1 MLRDTWH
8 RKIPSLVFVHIPV
21 YAMAAFQ
28 NAGVNANKEPGI
40 NDDNP
45 LAPQGITNGV
55 YTGDDIPFMSTLLD
69 TPKVLA
75 VFSGH
80 DHGDDWSVAYH
91 FISHVVMLHRSDT
104 PFPRRCFKW
113 DSQLPGMNL
122 TGNGMNLCFGRHS
135 GYGGYGDWTRGSRQV
150 LLNEKHLNTKTE
162 TWIRLE
168 DGSVSGRVTLNA
180 TYGQDEYPPVN
191 DTYTYL

>member
-1 MLRDTWH
+1 MLRKIWH

-28 NAGVNANKEPGI
+28 IAGVNANKEPGI

-55 YTGDDIPFMSTLLD
+55 YTGGDIPFMSALLD

-80 DHGDDWSVAYH
+80 DHGDDWCVICYYISC
-91 FISHVVMLHRSDT
+91 FIT
-104 PFPRRCFKW
+104 
-113 DSQLPGMNL
+113 LP
-122 TGNGMNLCFGRHS
+122 
-135 GYGGYGDWTRGSRQV
+135 
-150 LLNEKHLNTKTE
+150 
-162 TWIRLE
+162 
-168 DGSVSGRVTLNA
+168 
-180 TYGQDEYPPVN
+180 
-191 DTYTYL
+191 